1 MSIEV
6 EHKFTVTP
14 LTRQQLE
21 AMGAKRKT
29 SCTFTD
35 TYLDV
40 KHNTLMLSDCWLR
53 KRDGAWELKHPLVDS
68 AAVGQSSKD
77 VGHVSDRYNELQNEV
92 EILAFL
98 RTVIAT
104 EIDVCTDSGPTSLDQ
119 LVQEGILISVAEFE
133 TTRETY
139 VCKSGDHCETFDSV
153 VHVDLDETKFG
164 YVVGEVEVMVGRGE
178 LIPAAEAKALDIAK
192 QIGRQVQ
199 AVLHFQASFPGLIS
213 SHKDGKNSSLIPSYP
228 ADSLQCMRVL
238 FFPSLTHAKKK
249 QIGKGLLGNILICMC
264 RTTVSV
270 FGLFITKI
278 NT

>member
-40 KHNTLMLSDCWLR
+40 KHNTLMLSDYWLR

-119 LVQEGILISVAEFE
+119 LVQEGILIPVAEFE

-178 LIPAAEAKALDIAK
+178 LIPAAEAKALDIAN

-199 AVLHFQASFPGLIS
+199 AVLHSLASFPGLIPRPHFLASFPGLIS
-213 SHKDGKNSSLIPSYP
+213 SHKDGKNNSLIPSYP
-228 ADSLQCMRVL
+228 HTLQ
-238 FFPSLTHAKKK
+238 
-249 QIGKGLLGNILICMC
+249 
-264 RTTVSV
+264 TVCSV
-270 FGLFITKI
+270 
-278 NT
+278 